1 MPTWGEL
8 LIELTKLQTQTP
20 PHPAPFDFLRRKYLT
35 QLYKKTGRNVILYAS
50 AWTQAGKK
58 VDPNLLS
65 INEEDLQAIMEV
77 VHGLKGP
84 DLDLIIHSPGG
95 SPTATEAIVIY
106 LRTKF
111 KNIRVIIP
119 HVAMSAATMLACASN
134 SIVMGKH
141 SFIGPIDPQ
150 MILETKLGVRSVPAE
165 AIVEQFKLAQKE
177 CKSQDKLASWFPI
190 LEQYGPG
197 LITECENAQKL
208 SKELVSQ
215 WLSKYM
221 FAKKSNRKKLASSV
235 SNYLSNHK
243 NFKTHSRHIDR
254 EQARKQGLVIENLE
268 TDQVFQ
274 DLVLSIYHATT
285 LTLATTAAVKIV
297 ENQLGKAFIKQVQ
310 QVVVQGP
317 PPGSTQTPPQNLP
330 KKP

>member
-119 HVAMSAATMLACASN
+119 HAAMSAATMLAF
-134 SIVMGKH
+134 SI
-141 SFIGPIDPQ
+141 
-150 MILETKLGVRSVPAE
+150 ILY
-165 AIVEQFKLAQKE
+165 
-177 CKSQDKLASWFPI
+177 I
-190 LEQYGPG
+190 L
-197 LITECENAQKL
+197 
-208 SKELVSQ
+208 
-215 WLSKYM
+215 
-221 FAKKSNRKKLASSV
+221 NRKLF
-235 SNYLSNHK
+235 L
-243 NFKTHSRHIDR
+243 
-254 EQARKQGLVIENLE
+254 
-268 TDQVFQ
+268 
-274 DLVLSIYHATT
+274 
-285 LTLATTAAVKIV
+285 
-297 ENQLGKAFIKQVQ
+297 
-310 QVVVQGP
+310 
-317 PPGSTQTPPQNLP
+317 
-330 KKP
+330 